1 MCYISVKIFEYHT
14 VIGSNAVAEAIS
26 EKYGV
31 TKDKVLD
38 TSTSSSLAVRMALAE
53 TEIVSDTKE
62 FLEKQGINMEVLSSP
77 DMKIQRSK
85 SVILVKN
92 LPFGTTA
99 EELDILFSPFGTL
112 DRVVIPKYG
121 ITGVVEY
128 LSESQA
134 KVGFSKLAYSKFKHL
149 PLYLE
154 WAPNGIFSQE
164 SNAKDLQDLNGETT
178 QYTIYVKNLNFSTQD
193 KTLEKVFEK
202 FNPVQVSISRKRN
215 PNNPKEMQSMGFGF
229 VKFVDFNSAKQA
241 IIEKQGFCVDEH
253 KLEISLA
260 KQPKLKE
267 MSLPKK
273 HVVTT
278 PNENAANV
286 LVIKNIPFEATKKE
300 VYALLSRF
308 GSIRSLRLPKKVK
321 TRDNTTHRGF
331 CFVDFFSKEDAA
343 LAFDALRSST
353 HLYGRRL
360 ILEYAFDENDIN
372 RLRSKT
378 KQQFIENTVMSSSK
392 KSKVELY

>member
-1 MCYISVKIFEYHT
+1 M
-14 VIGSNAVAEAIS
+14 IGSNAVAEAIS
-26 EKYGV
+26 EKYGI
-31 TKDKVLD
+31 TKARLLD
-38 TSTSSSLAVRMALAE
+38 SDTDSSLAVRMALAE
-53 TEIVSDTKE
+53 TEIVVDTKE

-77 DMKIQRSK
+77 DVKIQRSK

-99 EELDILFSPFGTL
+99 AELDILFSPFGTL

-134 KVGFSKLAYSKFKHL
+134 KIAFSKLAYSKFKHL

-154 WAPNGIFSQE
+154 WAPCGIFNQKSG
-164 SNAKDLQDLNGETT
+164 AKDVQDLNEEIT
-178 QYTIYVKNLNFSTQD
+178 QYTVYVKNLNFSTQE
-193 KTLEKVFEK
+193 KSLEKVFEK

-229 VKFVDFNSAKQA
+229 VKFGDFNSAKQA
-241 IIEKQGFCVDEH
+241 IIEKQGFLVDEH
-253 KLEISLA
+253 KLEVSLA
-260 KQPKLKE
+260 KQPKQKE
-267 MSLPKK
+267 TSLPKK

-278 PNENAANV
+278 PNENAANI

-308 GSIRSLRLPKKVK
+308 GAIRSLRLPKKVK
-321 TRDNTTHRGF
+321 IRNNTTTHRGF
-331 CFVDFFSKEDAA
+331 CFVEFFSKEDAS

-360 ILEYAFDENDIN
+360 VLEYATDENDIET
-372 RLRSKT
+372 LRNKT
-378 KQQFIENTVMSSSK
+378 KQQFIENSTVSSTK
-392 KSKVELY
+392 KSKIDLDLS

>member
-1 MCYISVKIFEYHT
+1 M
-14 VIGSNAVAEAIS
+14 IGTNAVAEAIS

-31 TKDKVLD
+31 TKRKVLD
-38 TSTSSSLAVRMALAE
+38 SNTSSSLAVRMALAE
-53 TEIVSDTKE
+53 TEIVRDTKE
-62 FLEKQGINMEVLSSP
+62 FLEKQGINMEMLSSP
-77 DMKIQRSK
+77 DVKIQRSK

-112 DRVVIPKYG
+112 DRVVIPRYG

-134 KVGFSKLAYSKFKHL
+134 KVAFSKLAYSKFKHL

-154 WAPNGIFSQE
+154 WAPHGLFSQK
-164 SNAKDLQDLNGETT
+164 SNTTDVQDLNGETI
-178 QYTIYVKNLNFSTQD
+178 QYTIYVKNLNFATQD
-193 KTLEKVFEK
+193 KTLEKVFEE

-229 VKFVDFNSAKQA
+229 VKFGDFNSAKQA
-241 IIEKQGFCVDEH
+241 IIDKQGFLVDEH

-260 KQPKLKE
+260 KQPKRKE
-267 MSLPKK
+267 MPMPKK

-286 LVIKNIPFEATKKE
+286 LVIKNIPFEASKKE

-308 GSIRSLRLPKKVK
+308 GAIRSLRLPKKVK

-331 CFVDFFSKEDAA
+331 CFVEFISKEDAS
-343 LAFDALRSST
+343 LAFDALKSST

-360 ILEYAFDENDIN
+360 ILEYATDENDIE
-372 RLRSKT
+372 RLRIKT
-378 KQQFIENTVMSSSK
+378 KQQFIENTVESSS
-392 KSKVELY
+392 KSKVELDY